1 MSDIKVCRSLLFV
14 PANSWKMLNKA
25 CGEMEDGIIMDLEDA
40 CPLAEKETGR
50 IFARDIVPS
59 LKENGIYSIV
69 RVNDLTTKMTADDLK
84 IVICEGLD
92 GIMLPKSESKED
104 IIALAEMISREEAEK
119 DIKQRISIL
128 PLLESPK
135 GVLNAREIGS
145 ASDRVKALCFGAGDY
160 MRELGEGF
168 TISRMEPRE
177 YFPVL
182 LYARSVISNVASTLG
197 IPAIDTPF
205 FGVLTDTEGLVEES
219 KNVKLLGFKGKLLT
233 HPRHVEYVN
242 EIFSPSEEDIT
253 FSRTMV
259 EAYKEIDAK
268 GKGAAVVNGKMID
281 YAMYKM
287 GMDMLSVAEQIEQRE
302 KIRLKQ

>member
-1 MSDIKVCRSLLFV
+1 MPDIKVWRSLLFV

-50 IFARDIVPS
+50 IFSRDIVSS
-59 LKENGIYSIV
+59 LKENGIYSFV
-69 RVNDLTTKMTADDLK
+69 RVNDLSTKMTADDLK

-104 IIALAEMISREEAEK
+104 IIRLADMIAKEEVEK
-119 DIKQRISIL
+119 EIKQRISIL
-128 PLLESPK
+128 PLLESPR
-135 GVLNAREIGS
+135 GVLNAHEIGS

-168 TISRMEPRE
+168 TISRMEPKE
-177 YFPVL
+177 YFPIL
-182 LYARSVISNVASTLG
+182 LYARSVISNVASALG
-197 IPAIDTPF
+197 LPAIDTPY
-205 FGVLTDTEGLVEES
+205 FGVLTDTGGLIEETR
-219 KNVKLLGFKGKLLT
+219 NVKVLGFKGKLLT

-242 EIFSPSEEDIT
+242 KIFSPSPEDIE
-253 FSRTMV
+253 FSRKMV
-259 EAYKEIDAK
+259 DAYKEIDAK
-268 GKGAAVVNGKMID
+268 GKGAAVLNGKMID

-287 GMDMLSVAEQIEQRE
+287 GLDMLSIAEQIEYRE
-302 KIRLKQ
+302 KSRLKQ